1 MRKSIWLLSAG
12 MIAFSAPSYA
22 QDTTDQPSTPAE
34 APLEAASVD
43 TADRAAE
50 ADDQGAIVITATRR
64 SEALS
69 DVPLA
74 VSAVTGETLKNSGA
88 TDIRGLVQVSPSL
101 SVTSTSSEAGASA
114 ARIRGVGT
122 VGDNAGL
129 ESSVAVF
136 IDGVYRS
143 RTGTGLTEL
152 GPIDRI
158 EVLRGPQGTLFGR
171 NASAGLIHVI
181 TAKPKFSREIY
192 GEATIGNYNLRRID
206 GGVTGPLSD
215 SIAVRLDGVF
225 QKRDGFLKDV
235 ISGDRVNDR
244 NRWLLRGQVLY
255 QPTDNFSVR
264 IIGDY
269 TKRNEEC
276 CAAVYL
282 PGEDKIRTGSN
293 TYFPVSSSVLRIL
306 NGRGSADNGLGA
318 VINDDPYDREVS
330 VTPGRSFN
338 ADVVDYGVSAEI
350 NYDFGAVEM
359 TSITAYRFNDY
370 ERGLDAD
377 FNNLD
382 ILYRDGSG
390 GSANRFKTFTQ
401 ELRFQ
406 GKAFGDRLDWLVGG
420 FFSSE
425 NLRVK
430 DNFAYGADYSRYA
443 NCLIAQ
449 NFAAATGQAALV
461 APTNPTCFNTAVASG
476 VRTSLEAL
484 YASLAGNPTAQAT
497 VAGQIFALSAF
508 ARLGS
513 RPLSPP
519 DFTASSFT
527 NSGFTNASLA
537 FGGGMRTFN
546 GVALD
551 DTFVQKDNNWALFTH
566 NIFSITDRLKL
577 TLGVRY
583 TNDRK
588 KLTADLRD
596 NNTLCAFIAGNATLA
611 SLQVAPCVIPSAP
624 GGSFS
629 DSDTK
634 KESKWSGTAVLSWK
648 PIDQILLY
656 GSFSRGYKAG
666 GFNLDRT
673 SLPRSNGTGA
683 ILPSARL
690 GSLQFDPEI
699 NNAFELG
706 MKYNG
711 GRIDANFALF
721 RQDFKDFQLNT
732 FNGINF
738 EVANINSC
746 TDLNGSDT
754 DNSSATGF
762 CEGKVKS
769 GVRSQGAELEIYTRP
784 FRDARFNFGLTYVS
798 TKYRN
803 NLVGSSGQPISS
815 QLFQLPGHNLSNAP
829 EFNVTSSFSWTP
841 PIGSS
846 GLRGLFYVDARHT
859 SSYNTGSDLDLEKT
873 QKSFDVVNARIG
885 LRGPDN
891 IWAVE
896 IWSQNLFNQNYKQ
909 IAFDMPLQGS
919 CTQNGALNG
928 FCSPTAG
935 RSTQLFGAFL
945 GEPRTYGLTIK
956 GRLGQPRPVPVAEPE
971 PLPPPPPPP
980 PAPTQT
986 CTDGTVILA
995 TAVCPPPPPPPPPP
1009 PEPERG

>member
-12 MIAFSAPSYA
+12 LAAFSAPAFA

-43 TADRAAE
+43 TADQVAE
-50 ADDQGAIVITATRR
+50 AGDQSAIIITATRR

-74 VSAVTGETLKNSGA
+74 VSAVTAETLKNSGA

-101 SVTSTSSEAGASA
+101 SVTSTSSEAGASS

-181 TAKPKFSREIY
+181 TAKPKFTREIY
-192 GEATIGNYNLRRID
+192 GEATIGNYNLRRIE

-215 SIAVRLDGVF
+215 SIAVRLDGVY

-244 NRWLLRGQVLY
+244 NRWLLRGQILY
-255 QPTDNFSVR
+255 QPTDSFSVR

-269 TKRNEEC
+269 SKRNEEC
-276 CAAVYL
+276 CASVYL
-282 PGEDKIRTGSN
+282 PIEDKIRTGAN
-293 TYFPVSSSVLRIL
+293 TFLPVNSSILRIL
-306 NGRGSADNGLGA
+306 NGRGSSDNGLGA
-318 VINDDPYDREVS
+318 IINDDPYDRETS
-330 VTPGRSFN
+330 ITPGRSFN
-338 ADVVDYGVSAEI
+338 QDVVDYGVSAEI
-350 NYDFGAVEM
+350 NYDFGAVEL
-359 TSITAYRFNDY
+359 TSITAYRYNDY
-370 ERGLDAD
+370 VRGLDAD

-390 GSANRFKTFTQ
+390 GSANTFKTFTQ
-401 ELRFQ
+401 ELRLQ
-406 GKAFGDRLDWLVGG
+406 GTLFNDRLDWLVGG
-420 FFSSE
+420 FYSRE
-425 NLRVK
+425 NLRVT
-430 DNFAYGADYSRYA
+430 DNLAYGADYERYA
-443 NCLIAQ
+443 NCLVAQ
-449 NFAAATGQAALV
+449 NFAASTGQPSLV
-461 APTNPTCFNTAVASG
+461 APTNPTCFNPAVANAILPFVG
-476 VRTSLEAL
+476 TSATAL
-484 YASLAGNPTAQAT
+484 R
-497 VAGQIFALSAF
+497 AF
-508 ARLGS
+508 ARLG
-513 RPLSPP
+513 PFAGP
-519 DFTASSFT
+519 TFT
-527 NSGFTNASLA
+527 NSGFTNLSLA
-537 FGGGMRTFN
+537 SGGGMRTFS
-546 GVALD
+546 GVAAND
-551 DTFVQKDNNWALFTH
+551 EFVQKDTNWALFTH
-566 NIFSITDRLKL
+566 NIFSLTDRLKL

-588 KLTADLRD
+588 KLDADLRD
-596 NNTLCAFIAGNATLA
+596 NNTLCAFFSAAIPP
-611 SLQVAPCVIPSAP
+611 LQQIPCVIPAVP
-624 GGSFS
+624 GGAYS

-634 KESKWSGTAVLSWK
+634 REGKWSGTAVLSWK

-656 GSFSRGYKAG
+656 ASASRGYKAG
-666 GFNLDRT
+666 GFNLDRA
-673 SLPRSNGTGA
+673 SLPRSGATGNGA
-683 ILPSARL
+683 ILPTARVR
-690 GSLQFDPEI
+690 SLRFDPEI
-699 NNAFELG
+699 NTAFELG

-711 GRIDANFALF
+711 GRIDANFAVF
-721 RQDFKDFQLNT
+721 RQDFEDFQLNT

-738 EVANINSC
+738 EVANVNSC
-746 TDLNGSDT
+746 KNIVGSDT
-754 DNSSATGF
+754 DNSSTTGF
-762 CEGKVKS
+762 CSNKTKS
-769 GVRSQGAELEIYTRP
+769 GVRSEGAELEIYTRP
-784 FRDARFNFGLTYVS
+784 FRDARFNFGLTYVQS
-798 TKYRN
+798 KYRN
-803 NLVGSSGQPISS
+803 NLVGSIGQALSN
-815 QLFQLPGHNLSNAP
+815 QLFQLPGQNISNAP
-829 EFNVTSSFSWTP
+829 EFAATSSFSYTP

-846 GLRGLFYVDARHT
+846 GLRALFYVDARHT
-859 SSYNTGSDLDLEKT
+859 STFNTGSDLDFEKR

-891 IWAVE
+891 MWAVE
-896 IWSQNLFNQNYKQ
+896 IWSQNLFDQNYKQ
-909 IAFDMPLQGS
+909 IAFDVPLQGS
-919 CTQNGALNG
+919 CTQNGALNN
-928 FCSPTAG
+928 FCSPTPG

-945 GEPRTYGLTIK
+945 GEPRTYGLTLR

-986 CTDGTVILA
+986 CADGTVILA

>member
-12 MIAFSAPSYA
+12 LAAFSAPSFA

-43 TADRAAE
+43 TAQQEAE
-50 ADDQGAIVITATRR
+50 AGDQNAIVITATRR

-74 VSAVTGETLKNSGA
+74 VSAVTAETLKNSGA

-171 NASAGLIHVI
+171 NASAGLIHII
-181 TAKPKFSREIY
+181 TAKPKFQREVY
-192 GEATIGNYNLRRID
+192 GEATIGNFNLRRIE
-206 GGVTGPLSD
+206 GGVNAPLSD

-225 QKRDGFLKDV
+225 VKRDGFLKDV
-235 ISGDRVNDR
+235 ISGDRVNNR
-244 NRWLLRGQVLY
+244 NRWLLRGQILY

-269 TKRNEEC
+269 TKRNEDC

-282 PGEDKIRTGSN
+282 PAEDKLRTSPN
-293 TYFPVSSSVLRIL
+293 SYQSVNSTILRIL
-306 NGRGSADNGLGA
+306 NGRGSSDNGLGA
-318 VINDDPYDREVS
+318 IINDDPFDRETS
-330 VTPGRSFN
+330 ITPGRSNN
-338 ADVVDYGVSAEI
+338 ADVVDYGISAEI
-350 NYDFGAVEM
+350 NYDFGAVEL
-359 TSITAYRFNDY
+359 TSISAYRFNDY

-401 ELRFQ
+401 ELRLQ
-406 GKAFGDRLDWLVGG
+406 GTLFNDRLDWLVGA
-420 FFSSE
+420 FYSSE

-443 NCLIAQ
+443 NCLVAQ
-449 NFAAATGQAALV
+449 NFALSTNQPGLV
-461 APTNPTCFNTAVASG
+461 APTNPTCFNPAVAGAILPFVGPS
-476 VRTSLEAL
+476 
-484 YASLAGNPTAQAT
+484 AT
-497 VAGQIFALSAF
+497 ALSAF
-508 ARLGS
+508 ARLG
-513 RPLSPP
+513 PFAGP
-519 DFTASSFT
+519 TFT
-527 NSGFTNASLA
+527 NSGFTNLSLA
-537 FGGGMRTFN
+537 LGGGMRTFS
-546 GVALD
+546 GVGTD
-551 DTFVQKDNNWALFTH
+551 DEFVQKDTNWALFTH
-566 NIFSITDRLKL
+566 NIFSLTDRLKL

-588 KLTADLRD
+588 KLDAELRD
-596 NNTLCAFIAGNATLA
+596 NNTLCAFFAGTPALTA
-611 SLQVAPCVIPSAP
+611 LQQIPCVIPSTP

-629 DSDTK
+629 DSNTK
-634 KESKWSGTAVLSWK
+634 REGKWSGTAVLSWK

-656 GSFSRGYKAG
+656 ASASRGYKAG
-666 GFNLDRT
+666 GFNLDRA
-673 SLPRSNGTGA
+673 SLPRSGATGNGA
-683 ILPSARL
+683 ILSTARVRNL
-690 GSLQFDPEI
+690 RFDPEI
-699 NNAFELG
+699 NTAFELG

-721 RQDFKDFQLNT
+721 RQDFEDFQLNT

-738 EVANINSC
+738 EVANLNSC
-746 TDLNGSDT
+746 SDIVGSDT
-754 DNSSATGF
+754 DNSSTTGF
-762 CEGKVKS
+762 CDGKVRS
-769 GVRSQGAELEIYTRP
+769 GVRSEGAELEIYTRP
-784 FRDARFNFGLTYVS
+784 FKDARFNFGLTYVQS
-798 TKYRN
+798 KYRN
-803 NLVGSSGQPISS
+803 NLVGSIGQALSN
-815 QLFQLPGHNLSNAP
+815 QLFQLPGSNLSNAP
-829 EFNVTSSFSWTP
+829 EVVATGSFSYTP
-841 PIGSS
+841 QIGSS
-846 GLRGLFYVDARHT
+846 GLRALFYVDARHT
-859 SSYNTGSDLDLEKT
+859 GTFNTGSDLDIEKT
-873 QKSFDVVNARIG
+873 QRSFDVVNARIG

-891 IWAVE
+891 IWAIE
-896 IWSQNLFNQNYKQ
+896 LWSQNVFNQNYKQ
-909 IAFDMPLQGS
+909 IAFDVPLQGS
-919 CTQNGALNG
+919 CTENGALNN
-928 FCSPTAG
+928 FCTPAAASG

-945 GEPRTYGLTIK
+945 GEPRTYGLTLR
-956 GRLGQPRPVPVAEPE
+956 GRLGQPRPAPVAEPE

-980 PAPTQT
+980 APTQT
-986 CTDGTVILA
+986 CPDGTVILA
-995 TAVCPPPPPPPPPP
+995 TATCPPPPPPPPPP

>member
-12 MIAFSAPSYA
+12 LAAFSAPAFA

-34 APLEAASVD
+34 APVEAASVD
-43 TADRAAE
+43 TADQAAE
-50 ADDQGAIVITATRR
+50 AGDQNAIIITATRR

-74 VSAVTGETLKNSGA
+74 VSAVTAETLKNSGA
-88 TDIRGLVQVSPSL
+88 TDIRALTQVSPSL
-101 SVTSTSSEAGASA
+101 LVSSTSSEAGAGV

-143 RTGTGLTEL
+143 RTATGLTEL

-171 NASAGLIHVI
+171 NASAGLIHII
-181 TAKPKFSREIY
+181 TAKPKFQREIY
-192 GEATIGNYNLRRID
+192 GEATIGNFNLRRIE

-215 SIAVRLDGVF
+215 SLAVRLDGVF

-244 NRWLLRGQVLY
+244 NRWLLRGQILY

-282 PGEDKIRTGSN
+282 PGEDKIRTGPN
-293 TYFPVSSSVLRIL
+293 TYLSANSSILRIL

-318 VINDDPYDREVS
+318 IINDDPYDRETS
-330 VTPGRSFN
+330 ITPGRSYN
-338 ADVVDYGVSAEI
+338 SDVVDYGISAEI

-370 ERGLDAD
+370 ERGQDAD

-390 GSANRFKTFTQ
+390 GAANRFKTFTQ

-406 GKAFGDRLDWLVGG
+406 GTAFGDKLDWLVGG
-420 FFSSE
+420 FYSSE

-430 DNFAYGADYSRYA
+430 DNLAYGADYSRYA
-443 NCLIAQ
+443 NCLVAQ
-449 NFAAATGQAALV
+449 SFAAATGQPALV
-461 APTNPTCFNTAVASG
+461 APTNPTCFNPAVAG
-476 VRTSLEAL
+476 VLVGLLPVSQQ
-484 YASLAGNPTAQAT
+484 TA
-497 VAGQIFALSAF
+497 FSAF
-508 ARLGS
+508 SRLGAFAA
-513 RPLSPP
+513 PV
-519 DFTASSFT
+519 FT
-527 NSGFTNASLA
+527 NSGFTNLSIAL
-537 FGGGMRTFN
+537 GGGARTFD
-546 GVALD
+546 GVAVND
-551 DTFVQKDNNWALFTH
+551 EYVQKDTNWALFTH
-566 NIFSITDRLKL
+566 NIISFTDRFKL
-577 TLGVRY
+577 TLGARY

-588 KLTADLRD
+588 KLDVDLRD
-596 NNTLCAFIAGNATLA
+596 NNTLCAFFAAAIP
-611 SLQVAPCVIPSAP
+611 SLQQIPCVLPSAP

-634 KESKWSGTAVLSWK
+634 REGKWSGTAVLSWK

-656 GSFSRGYKAG
+656 ASASRGYKAG
-666 GFNLDRT
+666 GFNLDRA
-673 SLPRSNGTGA
+673 SLPRSGGNGA
-683 ILPSARL
+683 ILPSARVRNL
-690 GSLQFDPEI
+690 RFDPEI
-699 NNAFELG
+699 NTAFELG

-711 GRIDANFALF
+711 GRIDANFAVF
-721 RQDFKDFQLNT
+721 RQDFEDFQLNT

-738 EVANINSC
+738 EVANVNSC
-746 TDLNGSDT
+746 DDIIGSDT

-762 CEGKVKS
+762 CGDKVKS

-784 FRDARFNFGLTYVS
+784 FRDARFNFGLTYVQ

-803 NLVGSSGQPISS
+803 NLVGSTGQALSN
-815 QLFQLPGHNLSNAP
+815 QLFQLPGSNISNAP
-829 EFNVTSSFSWTP
+829 EFVATSSFSYTP

-846 GLRGLFYVDARHT
+846 GLRALFYVDARH
-859 SSYNTGSDLDLEKT
+859 SSTYNTGSDLDLEKT

-891 IWAVE
+891 MWAVE

-909 IAFDMPLQGS
+909 VAFDVPLQGS
-919 CTQNGALNG
+919 CTERGALNN
-928 FCSPTAG
+928 FCSANPVTSG

-945 GEPRTYGLTIK
+945 GEPRTYGLTLR

-986 CTDGTVILA
+986 CADGTVILA